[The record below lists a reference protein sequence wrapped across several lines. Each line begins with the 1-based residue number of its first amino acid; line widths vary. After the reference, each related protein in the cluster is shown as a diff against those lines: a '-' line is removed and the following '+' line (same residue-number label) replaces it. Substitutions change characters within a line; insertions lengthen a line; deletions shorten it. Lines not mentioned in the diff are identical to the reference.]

1 MTQRKK
7 QPGETSKPSD
17 TEVAERQAEID
28 RTRTEISDDLR
39 TLGEKLS
46 PDRLKSDA
54 KEVMQ
59 EAKQVATETLH
70 EAKDVATNTFREVKD
85 SAMETVHEK
94 VDDLRSSVRDVE
106 RQTRDF
112 LSENA
117 LPLALMGIGAAW
129 FFSKRRQH
137 SSSRY
142 DAGYDRQRSYTGPRF
157 SDRGRWSSDSGPGV
171 ADRARQLRDQVGD
184 RARDMAEGAGQK
196 FDEVKGRARDFAERE
211 ADQVRRFAQDAEQ
224 RVSEGAEQAREFVS
238 RELRDARD
246 FSRRVSNENPLGV
259 GLAAVAAGIGV
270 GLLLPQTRPER
281 ELLGSTRDELVGE
294 ARQALS
300 DLTQTAKETARDVKG
315 SLSSSLSG
323 SSAEHH

>member
-7 QPGETSKPSD
+7 QPGETNKPSD
-17 TEVAERQAEID
+17 TEVAEMQAEMD
-28 RTRTEISDDLR
+28 QTRTEISDDLR

-59 EAKQVATETLH
+59 EAKQVASETLH

-94 VDDLRSSVRDVE
+94 VDDLRSSVRDAE

-117 LPLALMGIGAAW
+117 MPLALIGIGAAW
-129 FFSKRRQH
+129 FFSKRRQRA
-137 SSSRY
+137 SAGY
-142 DAGYDRQRSYTGPRF
+142 GYDRQRYYAGPSF
-157 SDRGRWSSDSGPGV
+157 LDRGRWSSDSGRGV
-171 ADRARQLRDQVGD
+171 ADRARQLKDQVGD
-184 RARDMAEGAGQK
+184 RARGMAEDAGKK
-196 FDEVKGRARDFAERE
+196 FDDAKGRVRDFAERE

-224 RVSEGAEQAREFVS
+224 RVSDGAGQAREFVS

-246 FSRRVSNENPLGV
+246 YSRRVSSENPLGV
-259 GLAAVAAGIGV
+259 GLAAIAAGIGV

-281 ELLGSTRDELVGE
+281 ELLGSKRDELVGE
-294 ARQALS
+294 AKQALS

-315 SLSSSLSG
+315 SLSG
-323 SSAEHH
+323 SSAEQH